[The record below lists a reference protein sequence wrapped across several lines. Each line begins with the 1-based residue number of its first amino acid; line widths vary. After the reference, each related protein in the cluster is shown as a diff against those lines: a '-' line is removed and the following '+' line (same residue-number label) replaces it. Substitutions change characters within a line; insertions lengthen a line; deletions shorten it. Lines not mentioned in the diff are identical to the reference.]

1 MLIKICFRQV
11 LRIKSW
17 YKRGQEKSVCEEV
30 EAKMRFVPRGG
41 VRVKESYGGAGGGG
55 DAAALV
61 KTGEK
66 TVCFNENDPEDGEE
80 NQFS

>member
-1 MLIKICFRQV
+1 
-11 LRIKSW
+11 
-17 YKRGQEKSVCEEV
+17 
-30 EAKMRFVPRGG
+30 MRFVPRGG